1 MTRTSEGTY
10 TVDAIFPRTWKGWNV
25 WAESGLDAL
34 NQVEKMAQDWAKENI
49 NDPKDRTFRLEI
61 VVRP

>member
-1 MTRTSEGTY
+1 MPS
-10 TVDAIFPRTWKGWNV
+10 FPRTWKGWNV

-34 NQVEKMAQDWAKENI
+34 NQAEELAKEWAKENI
-49 NDPKDRTFRLEI
+49 HDPKDREFRLEI